1 MKCSNC
7 SAEMTGMKMEAHLSA
22 PVEIDLCTA
31 CQSFWFDKYEDMKLS
46 SGSTLKLMKLIGEN
60 SSPQKHPYAN
70 ILPCPRCSSH
80 LVFTH
85 DLQGNTRF
93 SYWRCANEHGRF
105 IGFLDFL
112 REKSFIR
119 ALSAKEINELRQKIQ
134 TVNCSNCGASINLAT
149 DSICAHCGSA
159 ISILDM
165 EQPQKM
171 LNELKRAAEP
181 RPIDPILPLELERVK
196 RETEHWFGP
205 TEPTPDW
212 LGQIRN
218 LTELVLGDRRK
229 DGSE

>member
-1 MKCSNC
+1 MKCPGC
-7 SAEMTGMKMEAHLSA
+7 SVEMTSMTVEAHLTA
-22 PVEIDLCTA
+22 PLTIEVCIPCRA
-31 CQSFWFDKYEDMKLS
+31 FWFDKYEDLKIS
-46 SGSTLKLMKLIGEN
+46 AGSTLKLIRLIGEN
-60 SSPQKHPYAN
+60 SSTARIPPAE
-70 ILPCPRCSSH
+70 ILRCPRCGSR
-80 LVFTH
+80 LLLTH
-85 DLQGNTRF
+85 DLQRTTKF
-93 SYWRCANEHGRF
+93 SYSRCGNEHGRF

-112 REKSFIR
+112 REKNFIR
-119 ALSAKEINELRQKIQ
+119 ALSPKEINELRQKIQ

-181 RPIDPILPLELERVK
+181 RPIDPTLPLELERVK

-218 LTELVLGDRRK
+218 LTELLLGDRRS
-229 DGSE
+229 DSSE